1 MIDKASQS
9 TTDSYLKIET
19 LNKTAKPRKIK
30 RRDLHNPSKGSRF
43 GRDND
48 RSQRQK
54 TAVCYSKERKKEMG
68 RETRIWDWFIT
79 LLN

>member
-1 MIDKASQS
+1 VKTSA
-9 TTDSYLKIET
+9 LKIDDFSLVT
-19 LNKTAKPRKIK
+19 DIWICY
-30 RRDLHNPSKGSRF
+30 NPSKGSRF